1 MCGRFSLRTSGQ
13 VLANQFAVPDV
24 PALAPRYNIA
34 PTQDIVVIRQQEVGR
49 TFAHVRWGL
58 IPSWASEPAVGTR
71 MINAR
76 AETVA
81 EKPAFR
87 AAFIWR
93 RCLIPADGFYEWQHT
108 DTDHQKQPFFFQLRG
123 QQPFAF
129 AGLWETWRGA
139 DGMVIDSCTLLTTE
153 ANGVLRPIHAR
164 MPVILQP
171 EDYARWLDPAL
182 RQPDLLLML
191 LRPYPEAEMQV
202 YPVST
207 HVNRATND
215 DLQCIVPAA

>member
-1 MCGRFSLRTSGQ
+1 MCGRFSLRTPGP
-13 VLANQFAVPDV
+13 VLAGQFDLPDV

-34 PTQDIVVIRQQEVGR
+34 PTQDVAVVQQQAAGR
-49 TFAHVRWGL
+49 MLLHMRWGL
-58 IPSWASEPAVGTR
+58 IPGWAGDPAIGAR

-87 AAFIWR
+87 AAFTRR
-93 RCLIPADGFYEWQHT
+93 RCLIPADGFYEWQRV
-108 DTDHQKQPFFFQLRG
+108 DGQKQPFYIRLHRE
-123 QQPFAF
+123 QPFAF
-129 AGLWETWRGA
+129 AGLWESWRGA
-139 DGMVIDSCTLLTTE
+139 DGTVIDSCTLLTTE

-164 MPVILQP
+164 MPVILKSD
-171 EDYARWLDPAL
+171 DYARWLDPEL
-182 RQPDLLLML
+182 RQPEPLLDLLQ
-191 LRPYPEAEMQV
+191 PYPEAEMQS

-215 DLQCIVPAA
+215 DPQCIAPAA

>member
-13 VLANQFAVPDV
+13 VLADQFSLPDV
-24 PALAPRYNIA
+24 PTLAPRYNIA
-34 PTQDIVVIRQQEVGR
+34 PTQAVVVVRQQEVGR
-49 TFAHVRWGL
+49 TLAPMRWGL
-58 IPSWASEPAVGTR
+58 IPGWASAPAVGAG

-87 AAFIWR
+87 TAFIWR

-108 DTDHQKQPFFFQLRG
+108 DGQKQPFFFQLHG

-129 AGLWETWRGA
+129 AGLWETWYGA
-139 DGMVIDSCTLLTTE
+139 DGTVIQSCTLLTTE

-182 RQPDLLLML
+182 RQPDPLLTL
-191 LRPYPEAEMQV
+191 LRPYPEAGMQV

-215 DLQCIVPAA
+215 DPQCIAPAA